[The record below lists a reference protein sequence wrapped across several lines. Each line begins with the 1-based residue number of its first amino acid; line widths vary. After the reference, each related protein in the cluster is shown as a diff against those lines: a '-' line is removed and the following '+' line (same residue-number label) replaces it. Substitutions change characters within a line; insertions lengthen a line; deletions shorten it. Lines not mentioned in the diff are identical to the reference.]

1 VPFSKARTRE
11 DERGQNEDLRGL
23 DQAVIVIVGMSA
35 WTHRQSPKMAKIK

>member
-11 DERGQNEDLRGL
+11 DERGQNEDL
-23 DQAVIVIVGMSA
+23 DQAVIVVAGMSA